1 MQEVRMPEVYRSEE
15 SAFINLSRSFIS
27 VLCGYSWAILV
38 IGFTYFNE
46 GIPNPIKFAFFPL
59 LLLYI
64 FGIVKSKNEYGRW
77 LMPFSLIFL
86 IVLIVFNPGKSIS
99 WIWLN
104 SIVTTVLVSLGI
116 LANRKRIVIIMT
128 IQFAVLIFNYYSY
141 FIVDEA
147 VLKTGNILGEGLLM
161 VVQQAIFIF
170 AVSFNWRKEFSAA
183 QDRDIE
189 RVVFLGNLIA
199 RERRKKLSELWQKN
213 SIKIHAVTLNT
224 IRSILKLSDQDLK
237 NSIPEIKQI
246 LLKEEDDRVTYF
258 LKGNVIAAVR
268 AGISS
273 AKSSVNITVRAEGE
287 NIKISRRISEVIT
300 NAIEELIS
308 NAQQHAGAKNLV
320 ISWSVKR
327 KPQELIFKNESEN
340 EIIRIEIKHD
350 GTTPNVKTLP
360 GLGTTLVIE
369 KEILSV
375 GGTVNL
381 DLPDVGSQVISLSLP
396 SSTNEYEAILDKPP
410 KSLAVEK
417 TRLFY
422 AITMVGQ
429 IGVGIPFFIFLS
441 YWWNDVKFLSAVGF
455 FTCSLTCYLLYRKK
469 RIDWLASSV
478 VAILCTVI
486 MAATPVIAYSCTTG
500 LPLHYILTATGYT
513 LAMLLVWGRW
523 QISLLGYAAWLY
535 FAEELFRTVPWE
547 CRFIVRLP
555 ISAIIFLFPFGIF
568 LIWVSF
574 KGFTKFSKS
583 ESEIAQ
589 RNSLVVEE
597 QSKLNSA
604 LENILELNNSAV
616 TKILDVI
623 SELESTSKLS
633 DEGSFKLHQLDSQLR
648 TKIQLDPLG
657 VGTLTDL
664 AAKMAEAAVANNSW
678 LNVRALYGDSQQFE
692 LSEKVESAF
701 IKFAGEITAGSSIQ
715 VLSTGGDTTL
725 SMRIAGV
732 SLADINL
739 IFKNLSDEL
748 EQSELEFILEE
759 NSEGSTDEKE
769 VVLLLTKKSNVSNG
783 AI

>member
-1 MQEVRMPEVYRSEE
+1 MHEVRMQEAYQSEE
-15 SAFINLSRSFIS
+15 SAFLNLSRSFIT
-27 VLCGYSWAILV
+27 VLCGYSWAILI

-116 LANRKRIVIIMT
+116 LANRKRIVVIIP
-128 IQFAVLIFNYYSY
+128 IQFAVLIFNYYSH

-183 QDRDIE
+183 QDRDKE

-199 RERRKKLSELWQKN
+199 RERRKSLSELWQKN

-224 IRSILKLSDQDLK
+224 IRSILKLSDQELR
-237 NSIPEIKQI
+237 NSLPEIKQI

-273 AKSSVNITVRAEGE
+273 AKSSLNITVRAEGE

-300 NAIEELIS
+300 NALEELIT
-308 NAQQHAGAKNLV
+308 NAQQHAGAKNLI

-327 KPQELIFKNESEN
+327 ESQELIFQNDIEN
-340 EIIRIEIKHD
+340 AVIKIGIMHD
-350 GTTPNVKTLP
+350 GKIPKIKTAP

-369 KEILSV
+369 KEILSI
-375 GGTVNL
+375 GGTVNM
-381 DLPDVGSQVISLSLP
+381 DLSDLGSQVISLSIP
-396 SSTNEYEAILDKPP
+396 STTNDFEAILDRPP

-441 YWWNDVKFLSAVGF
+441 YWWDGVKFLSAVGLLTCS
-455 FTCSLTCYLLYRKK
+455 FTCFLLYRKK
-469 RIDWLASSV
+469 RIDWLGSSV
-478 VAILCTVI
+478 VAILCIVT
-486 MAATPVIAYSCTTG
+486 MAATPVIAYTCTTG

-513 LAMLLVWGRW
+513 LAMLLMWGRW
-523 QISLLGYAAWLY
+523 QISLLGYGVWLY
-535 FAEELFRTVPWE
+535 FANDLFRTVPWE

-568 LIWVSF
+568 LIWISF
-574 KGFTKFSKS
+574 KGFAKFSKS
-583 ESEIAQ
+583 EKEIAQ
-589 RNSLVVEE
+589 RNSLLVEE
-597 QSKLNSA
+597 QSKLNVA
-604 LENILELNNSAV
+604 LENISELNNSAV

-623 SELESTSKLS
+623 SEVESTSKLS

-648 TKIQLDPLG
+648 TQIQLDPLG
-657 VGTLTDL
+657 VGTLTNL
-664 AAKMAEAAVANNSW
+664 AAKMADASVASGSW
-678 LNVRALYGDSQQFE
+678 LNVRALYGDTQMFA
-692 LSEKVESAF
+692 LPEKVENKF
-701 IKFAGEITAGSSIQ
+701 IKFAREVPAGTSIQ
-715 VLSTGGDTTL
+715 VLASGGDTTL
-725 SMRIAGV
+725 SMRILGKP
-732 SLADINL
+732 LADMKLKFDSI
-739 IFKNLSDEL
+739 L
-748 EQSELEFILEE
+748 EVLAESEIDFTLEE
-759 NSEGSTDEKE
+759 NTDENE
-769 VVLLLTKKSNVSNG
+769 VVLLLTKKLDSVEKV
-783 AI
+783 I

>member
-1 MQEVRMPEVYRSEE
+1 MPEVYRSEE

-116 LANRKRIVIIMT
+116 LANRKRITVIIP

-183 QDRDIE
+183 QDRDKE

-199 RERRKKLSELWQKN
+199 RERRKSLSELWQKN
-213 SIKIHAVTLNT
+213 SIRIHAVTLNT
-224 IRSILKLSDQDLK
+224 IRSILKLSDQELR
-237 NSIPEIKQI
+237 NSLPEIKQI

-273 AKSSVNITVRAEGE
+273 AKSSLNITVRAEGE

-300 NAIEELIS
+300 NALEELIT
-308 NAQQHAGAKNLV
+308 NAQQHAGAKNLI

-327 KPQELIFKNESEN
+327 ESQELIFQNDIEN
-340 EIIRIEIKHD
+340 AVIKIGIMHD
-350 GTTPNVKTLP
+350 GKIPNIKIAP

-369 KEILSV
+369 KEILSI
-375 GGTVNL
+375 GGTVNM
-381 DLPDVGSQVISLSLP
+381 DLSDLGSQVISLSIP
-396 SSTNEYEAILDKPP
+396 STTNDFEAILDRPP

-441 YWWNDVKFLSAVGF
+441 YWWDDVKFLSAVGLL
-455 FTCSLTCYLLYRKK
+455 TCSLTCFLLYRKK
-469 RIDWLASSV
+469 RIDWLGSSV
-478 VAILCTVI
+478 VAILCIVT
-486 MAATPVIAYSCTTG
+486 MAATPVIAYTCTTG

-523 QISLLGYAAWLY
+523 QISLLGYGVWLY
-535 FAEELFRTVPWE
+535 FANDLFRTVPWE

-568 LIWVSF
+568 LIWISF
-574 KGFTKFSKS
+574 KGFGKFSKS
-583 ESEIAQ
+583 EKEIAQ
-589 RNSLVVEE
+589 RNSLLVEE
-597 QSKLNSA
+597 QGKLNVA
-604 LENILELNNSAV
+604 LEEISELNNSAV

-623 SELESTSKLS
+623 SEVESTSKLS
-633 DEGSFKLHQLDSQLR
+633 EEGSFKLHQLDSQLR
-648 TKIQLDPLG
+648 TQIQLDPLG
-657 VGTLTDL
+657 VGTLTNL
-664 AAKMAEAAVANNSW
+664 AAKMADAAVASGSW
-678 LNVRALYGDSQQFE
+678 LNVRALYGDSQMFA
-692 LSEKVESAF
+692 LPEKVENTF
-701 IKFAGEITAGSSIQ
+701 IKFAREVPAGTSIQ
-715 VLSTGGDTTL
+715 VLASGGDTTL
-725 SMRIAGV
+725 SMRILGKP
-732 SLADINL
+732 LADMKLKFDSI
-739 IFKNLSDEL
+739 L
-748 EQSELEFILEE
+748 EEIAEYEIDFILEE
-759 NSEGSTDEKE
+759 NTDENE
-769 VVLLLTKKSNVSNG
+769 VVLLLTKKLNTDEKV
-783 AI
+783 I

>member
-1 MQEVRMPEVYRSEE
+1 MQEAYQSEE
-15 SAFINLSRSFIS
+15 SAFLNLSRSFIT
-27 VLCGYSWAILV
+27 VLCGYSWAILI

-116 LANRKRIVIIMT
+116 LANRKRIVVIIP

-183 QDRDIE
+183 QDRDKE

-199 RERRKKLSELWQKN
+199 RERRKSLSELWQKN

-224 IRSILKLSDQDLK
+224 IRSILKLSDQELR
-237 NSIPEIKQI
+237 NSLPEIKQI

-273 AKSSVNITVRAEGE
+273 AKSSLNITVRAEGE

-300 NAIEELIS
+300 NALEELIT
-308 NAQQHAGAKNLV
+308 NAQQHAGAKNLI

-327 KPQELIFKNESEN
+327 ESQELIFQNDIEN
-340 EIIRIEIKHD
+340 AVIKIGIMHD
-350 GTTPNVKTLP
+350 GKIPKIKTAP

-369 KEILSV
+369 KEILSI
-375 GGTVNL
+375 GGTVNM
-381 DLPDVGSQVISLSLP
+381 DLSDLGSQVISLSIP
-396 SSTNEYEAILDKPP
+396 STTNDFEAILDRPP

-441 YWWNDVKFLSAVGF
+441 YWWDDVKFLSAVGLLTCS
-455 FTCSLTCYLLYRKK
+455 FTCFLLYRKK
-469 RIDWLASSV
+469 RIDWLGSSV
-478 VAILCTVI
+478 VAILCIVT
-486 MAATPVIAYSCTTG
+486 MAATPVIAYTCTTG

-523 QISLLGYAAWLY
+523 QISLLGYGVWLY
-535 FAEELFRTVPWE
+535 FANDLFRTVPWE

-568 LIWVSF
+568 LIWISF
-574 KGFTKFSKS
+574 KGFRKFSKS
-583 ESEIAQ
+583 EKEISQ
-589 RNSLVVEE
+589 RNSLLVEE
-597 QSKLNSA
+597 QGKLNVA
-604 LENILELNNSAV
+604 LEEISELNNSAV

-623 SELESTSKLS
+623 SEVESTSKLS
-633 DEGSFKLHQLDSQLR
+633 EEGSFKLHQLDSQLR
-648 TKIQLDPLG
+648 TQIQLDPLG
-657 VGTLTDL
+657 VGTLTNL
-664 AAKMAEAAVANNSW
+664 AAKMADAAVASGSW
-678 LNVRALYGDSQQFE
+678 LNVRALYGDTQMFA
-692 LSEKVESAF
+692 LPEKVENTF
-701 IKFAGEITAGSSIQ
+701 IKFAREVPAGTSIQ
-715 VLSTGGDTTL
+715 VLASGGDTTL
-725 SMRIAGV
+725 SMRILGKP
-732 SLADINL
+732 LADMKLKFDSI
-739 IFKNLSDEL
+739 L
-748 EQSELEFILEE
+748 EEIAEYEIDFILEE
-759 NSEGSTDEKE
+759 NTDENE
-769 VVLLLTKKSNVSNG
+769 VVLLLTKKLNTDEKV
-783 AI
+783 I

>member
-1 MQEVRMPEVYRSEE
+1 MQEAYQSEE
-15 SAFINLSRSFIS
+15 SAFLNLSRSFIT
-27 VLCGYSWAILV
+27 VLCGYSWAILI

-116 LANRKRIVIIMT
+116 LANRKRIVVIIP

-183 QDRDIE
+183 QDRDKE

-199 RERRKKLSELWQKN
+199 RERRKSLSELWQKN

-224 IRSILKLSDQDLK
+224 IRSILKLSNQELR
-237 NSIPEIKQI
+237 NSLPEIKQI

-273 AKSSVNITVRAEGE
+273 AKSSLNITVRAEGE

-300 NAIEELIS
+300 NALEELIT

-327 KPQELIFKNESEN
+327 ESQELIFQNDIEN
-340 EIIRIEIKHD
+340 AVIKIGIMHD
-350 GTTPNVKTLP
+350 GKIPKIKTAP

-369 KEILSV
+369 KEILSI
-375 GGTVNL
+375 GGTVNM
-381 DLPDVGSQVISLSLP
+381 DLSDLGSQVISLSIP
-396 SSTNEYEAILDKPP
+396 STTNDFEAILDRPP

-441 YWWNDVKFLSAVGF
+441 YWWDGVKFLSAVGLLTCS
-455 FTCSLTCYLLYRKK
+455 FTCFLLYRKK
-469 RIDWLASSV
+469 RIDWLGSSV
-478 VAILCTVI
+478 VAILCIVT
-486 MAATPVIAYSCTTG
+486 MAATPVIAYTCTTG

-523 QISLLGYAAWLY
+523 QISLLGYGVWLY
-535 FAEELFRTVPWE
+535 FANDLFRTVPWE

-568 LIWVSF
+568 LIWISF
-574 KGFTKFSKS
+574 KGFAKFSKS
-583 ESEIAQ
+583 EKEIAQ
-589 RNSLVVEE
+589 RNSLLVEE
-597 QSKLNSA
+597 QSKLNVA
-604 LENILELNNSAV
+604 LENISELNNSAV

-623 SELESTSKLS
+623 SEVESTSKLS
-633 DEGSFKLHQLDSQLR
+633 EEGSFKLHQLDSQLR
-648 TKIQLDPLG
+648 TQIQLDPLG
-657 VGTLTDL
+657 VGTLTNL
-664 AAKMAEAAVANNSW
+664 AAKMADAAVASGSW
-678 LNVRALYGDSQQFE
+678 LNVRALYGDTQMFA
-692 LSEKVESAF
+692 LPEKVENTF
-701 IKFAGEITAGSSIQ
+701 IKFAREVPAGTSIQ
-715 VLSTGGDTTL
+715 VLASGGDTTL
-725 SMRIAGV
+725 SMRILGKP
-732 SLADINL
+732 LADMKLKFDSI
-739 IFKNLSDEL
+739 L
-748 EQSELEFILEE
+748 EVLAESEIDFTLEE
-759 NSEGSTDEKE
+759 NTDENE
-769 VVLLLTKKSNVSNG
+769 VVLLLTKKLDSVEKV
-783 AI
+783 I

>member
-1 MQEVRMPEVYRSEE
+1 MHEVRMQEAYQSEE
-15 SAFINLSRSFIS
+15 SAFLNLSRSFIT
-27 VLCGYSWAILV
+27 VLCGYSWAILI

-116 LANRKRIVIIMT
+116 LANRKRIVVIIP

-183 QDRDIE
+183 QDRDKE

-199 RERRKKLSELWQKN
+199 RERRKSLSELWQKN

-224 IRSILKLSDQDLK
+224 IRSILKLSDQELR
-237 NSIPEIKQI
+237 NSLPEIKQI

-273 AKSSVNITVRAEGE
+273 AKSSLNITVRAEGE

-300 NAIEELIS
+300 NALEELIT
-308 NAQQHAGAKNLV
+308 NAQQHAGAKNLI

-327 KPQELIFKNESEN
+327 ESQELIFQNDIEN
-340 EIIRIEIKHD
+340 AVIKIGIMHD
-350 GTTPNVKTLP
+350 GKIPKIKTAP

-369 KEILSV
+369 KEILSI
-375 GGTVNL
+375 GGTVNM
-381 DLPDVGSQVISLSLP
+381 DLSDLGSQVISLSIP
-396 SSTNEYEAILDKPP
+396 STTNDFEAILDRPP

-441 YWWNDVKFLSAVGF
+441 YWWDDVKFLSAVGLLTCS
-455 FTCSLTCYLLYRKK
+455 FTCFLLYRKK
-469 RIDWLASSV
+469 RIDWLGSSV
-478 VAILCTVI
+478 VAILCIVT
-486 MAATPVIAYSCTTG
+486 MAATPVIAYTCTTG

-523 QISLLGYAAWLY
+523 QISLLGYGVWLY
-535 FAEELFRTVPWE
+535 LANDLFRTVPWE

-568 LIWVSF
+568 LIWISF
-574 KGFTKFSKS
+574 KGFGKFSKS
-583 ESEIAQ
+583 EKEIAQ
-589 RNSLVVEE
+589 RNSLLVEE
-597 QSKLNSA
+597 QSKLNVA
-604 LENILELNNSAV
+604 LENISELNNSAV

-623 SELESTSKLS
+623 SEVESTSKLS

-648 TKIQLDPLG
+648 TQIQLDPLG
-657 VGTLTDL
+657 VGTLTNL
-664 AAKMAEAAVANNSW
+664 AAKMADASVASGSW
-678 LNVRALYGDSQQFE
+678 LNVRALYGDTQMFA
-692 LSEKVESAF
+692 LPEKVENKF
-701 IKFAGEITAGSSIQ
+701 IKFAREVPAGTSIQ
-715 VLSTGGDTTL
+715 VLASGGDTTL
-725 SMRIAGV
+725 SMRILGKP
-732 SLADINL
+732 LADMKLKFDSI
-739 IFKNLSDEL
+739 L
-748 EQSELEFILEE
+748 EEIAEYEIDFILEE
-759 NSEGSTDEKE
+759 NTDENE
-769 VVLLLTKKSNVSNG
+769 VVLLLTKKLNTDEKV
-783 AI
+783 I

>member
-1 MQEVRMPEVYRSEE
+1 MHEVRMQEAYQSEE
-15 SAFINLSRSFIS
+15 SAFLNLSRSFIS
-27 VLCGYSWAILV
+27 VLCGYSWAILI

-116 LANRKRIVIIMT
+116 LANRKRIVVIIP

-183 QDRDIE
+183 QDRDKE

-199 RERRKKLSELWQKN
+199 RERRKSLSELWQKN

-224 IRSILKLSDQDLK
+224 IRSILKLSDQELR
-237 NSIPEIKQI
+237 NSLPEIKQI

-273 AKSSVNITVRAEGE
+273 AKSSLNITVRAEGE

-300 NAIEELIS
+300 NALEELIT
-308 NAQQHAGAKNLV
+308 NAQQHAGAKNLI

-327 KPQELIFKNESEN
+327 ESQELIFQNDIEN
-340 EIIRIEIKHD
+340 AVIKIGIMHD
-350 GTTPNVKTLP
+350 GKIPKIKTAP

-369 KEILSV
+369 KEILSI
-375 GGTVNL
+375 GGTVNM
-381 DLPDVGSQVISLSLP
+381 DLSDLGSQVISLSIP
-396 SSTNEYEAILDKPP
+396 STTNDFEAILDRPP

-441 YWWNDVKFLSAVGF
+441 YWWDDVKFLSAVGLLTCS
-455 FTCSLTCYLLYRKK
+455 FTCFLLYRKK
-469 RIDWLASSV
+469 RIDWLGSSV
-478 VAILCTVI
+478 VAILCIVT
-486 MAATPVIAYSCTTG
+486 MAATPVIAYTCTTG

-523 QISLLGYAAWLY
+523 QISLLGYGVWLY
-535 FAEELFRTVPWE
+535 LANDLFRTVPWE

-568 LIWVSF
+568 LIWISF
-574 KGFTKFSKS
+574 KGFAKFSKS
-583 ESEIAQ
+583 EKEISQ
-589 RNSLVVEE
+589 RNSLLVEE
-597 QSKLNSA
+597 QGKLNVA
-604 LENILELNNSAV
+604 LEEISELNNSAV

-623 SELESTSKLS
+623 SEVESTSKLS
-633 DEGSFKLHQLDSQLR
+633 EEGSFKLHQLDSQLR
-648 TKIQLDPLG
+648 TQIQLDPLG
-657 VGTLTDL
+657 VGTLTNL
-664 AAKMAEAAVANNSW
+664 AAKMADAAVASGSW
-678 LNVRALYGDSQQFE
+678 LNVRALYGDSQMFA
-692 LSEKVESAF
+692 LPEKVENTF
-701 IKFAGEITAGSSIQ
+701 IKFAREVPAGTSIQ
-715 VLSTGGDTTL
+715 VLASGGDTTL
-725 SMRIAGV
+725 SMRILGKP
-732 SLADINL
+732 LADMKLKFDSI
-739 IFKNLSDEL
+739 L
-748 EQSELEFILEE
+748 EEIAEYEIDFILEE
-759 NSEGSTDEKE
+759 NTDENE
-769 VVLLLTKKSNVSNG
+769 VVLLLTKKLNTDEKV
-783 AI
+783 I

>member
-1 MQEVRMPEVYRSEE
+1 MQEAYQSEE
-15 SAFINLSRSFIS
+15 SAFLNLSRSFIT
-27 VLCGYSWAILV
+27 VLCGYSWAILI

-116 LANRKRIVIIMT
+116 LANRKRIVVIIP

-183 QDRDIE
+183 QDRDKE

-199 RERRKKLSELWQKN
+199 RERRKSLSELWQKN

-224 IRSILKLSDQDLK
+224 IRSILKLSDQELR
-237 NSIPEIKQI
+237 NSLPEIKQI

-273 AKSSVNITVRAEGE
+273 AKSSLNITVRAEGE

-300 NAIEELIS
+300 NALEELIT
-308 NAQQHAGAKNLV
+308 NAQQHAGAKNLI

-327 KPQELIFKNESEN
+327 ESQELIFQNDIEN
-340 EIIRIEIKHD
+340 AVIKIGIMHD
-350 GTTPNVKTLP
+350 GKIPKIKTAP

-369 KEILSV
+369 KEILSI
-375 GGTVNL
+375 GGTVNM
-381 DLPDVGSQVISLSLP
+381 DLSDLGSQVISLSIP
-396 SSTNEYEAILDKPP
+396 STTNDFEAILDRPP

-441 YWWNDVKFLSAVGF
+441 YWWDDVKFLSAVGLLTCS
-455 FTCSLTCYLLYRKK
+455 FTCFLLYRKK
-469 RIDWLASSV
+469 RIDWLGSSV
-478 VAILCTVI
+478 VAILCIVT
-486 MAATPVIAYSCTTG
+486 MAATPVIAYTCTTG

-513 LAMLLVWGRW
+513 LAMLLMWGRW
-523 QISLLGYAAWLY
+523 QISLLGYGVWLY
-535 FAEELFRTVPWE
+535 FANDLFRTVPWE

-568 LIWVSF
+568 LIWISF
-574 KGFTKFSKS
+574 KGFAKFSKS
-583 ESEIAQ
+583 EKEIAQ
-589 RNSLVVEE
+589 RNLLLVEE
-597 QSKLNSA
+597 QSKLNVA
-604 LENILELNNSAV
+604 LENISELNNSAV

-623 SELESTSKLS
+623 SEVESTSKLS
-633 DEGSFKLHQLDSQLR
+633 EEGSFKLHQLDSQLR
-648 TKIQLDPLG
+648 TQIQLDPLG
-657 VGTLTDL
+657 VGTLTNL
-664 AAKMAEAAVANNSW
+664 AAKMADASVASGSW
-678 LNVRALYGDSQQFE
+678 LNVRALYGDSQMFA
-692 LSEKVESAF
+692 LPEKVENTF
-701 IKFAGEITAGSSIQ
+701 IKFAREVPAGTSIQ
-715 VLSTGGDTTL
+715 VLASGGDTTL
-725 SMRIAGV
+725 SMRILGKP
-732 SLADINL
+732 LADMKLKFDSI
-739 IFKNLSDEL
+739 L
-748 EQSELEFILEE
+748 EEIAEHEIDFILEE
-759 NSEGSTDEKE
+759 NTDENE
-769 VVLLLTKKSNVSNG
+769 VVLLLTKKLNTDEKV
-783 AI
+783 I

>member
-1 MQEVRMPEVYRSEE
+1 MHEVRMQEAYQSEE
-15 SAFINLSRSFIS
+15 SAFLNLSRSFIT
-27 VLCGYSWAILV
+27 VLCGYSWAILI

-116 LANRKRIVIIMT
+116 LANRKRIVVIIP

-183 QDRDIE
+183 QDRDKE

-199 RERRKKLSELWQKN
+199 RERRKSLSELWQKN

-224 IRSILKLSDQDLK
+224 IRSILKLSDQELR
-237 NSIPEIKQI
+237 NSLPEIKQI

-273 AKSSVNITVRAEGE
+273 AKSSLNITVRAEGE

-300 NAIEELIS
+300 NALEELIT
-308 NAQQHAGAKNLV
+308 NAQQHAGAKNLI

-327 KPQELIFKNESEN
+327 ESQELIFQNDIEN
-340 EIIRIEIKHD
+340 AVIKIGIMHD
-350 GTTPNVKTLP
+350 GKIPKIKTAP

-369 KEILSV
+369 KEILSI
-375 GGTVNL
+375 GGTVNM
-381 DLPDVGSQVISLSLP
+381 DLSDLGSQVISLSIP
-396 SSTNEYEAILDKPP
+396 STTNDFEAILDRPP

-441 YWWNDVKFLSAVGF
+441 YWWDGVKFLSAVGLLTCS
-455 FTCSLTCYLLYRKK
+455 FTCFLLYRKK
-469 RIDWLASSV
+469 RIDWLGSSV
-478 VAILCTVI
+478 VAILCIVT
-486 MAATPVIAYSCTTG
+486 MAATPVIAYTCTTG

-513 LAMLLVWGRW
+513 LAMLLMWGRW
-523 QISLLGYAAWLY
+523 QISLLGYGVWLY
-535 FAEELFRTVPWE
+535 FANDLFRTVPWE

-555 ISAIIFLFPFGIF
+555 ISAIIFLFPFAIF
-568 LIWVSF
+568 LIWISF
-574 KGFTKFSKS
+574 KGFAKFSKS
-583 ESEIAQ
+583 EKEIAQ
-589 RNSLVVEE
+589 RNSLLVEE
-597 QSKLNSA
+597 QSKLNVA
-604 LENILELNNSAV
+604 LEEISELNNSAV
-616 TKILDVI
+616 AKILDVI
-623 SELESTSKLS
+623 SEVESTSKLS
-633 DEGSFKLHQLDSQLR
+633 EEGSFKLHQLDSQLR
-648 TKIQLDPLG
+648 TQIQLDPLG
-657 VGTLTDL
+657 VGTLTNL
-664 AAKMAEAAVANNSW
+664 AAKMADAAVASGSW
-678 LNVRALYGDSQQFE
+678 LNVRALYGDTQMFA
-692 LSEKVESAF
+692 LPEKVENTF
-701 IKFAGEITAGSSIQ
+701 IKFAREVPAGTSIQ
-715 VLSTGGDTTL
+715 VLASGGDTTL
-725 SMRIAGV
+725 SMRILGKP
-732 SLADINL
+732 LADMKLKFDSI
-739 IFKNLSDEL
+739 L
-748 EQSELEFILEE
+748 EEIAEHEIDFILEE
-759 NSEGSTDEKE
+759 NTDENE
-769 VVLLLTKKSNVSNG
+769 VVLLLTKKLNTDEKV
-783 AI
+783 I

>member
-1 MQEVRMPEVYRSEE
+1 MQEAYQSEE
-15 SAFINLSRSFIS
+15 SAFLNLSRSFIT
-27 VLCGYSWAILV
+27 VLCGYSWAILI

-86 IVLIVFNPGKSIS
+86 IVLIVFYPGKSIS
-99 WIWLN
+99 WIWLK

-116 LANRKRIVIIMT
+116 LANRKRIVVIIP
-128 IQFAVLIFNYYSY
+128 IQFAVLIFNYYSH

-183 QDRDIE
+183 QDRDKE
-189 RVVFLGNLIA
+189 RVVFLGNLFA
-199 RERRKKLSELWQKN
+199 RERRKSLSELWQKN

-224 IRSILKLSDQDLK
+224 IRSILKLSDQELR
-237 NSIPEIKQI
+237 NSLPEIKQI

-273 AKSSVNITVRAEGE
+273 AKSSLNITVRAEGE

-300 NAIEELIS
+300 NALEELIT

-327 KPQELIFKNESEN
+327 ESQELIFQNDIEN
-340 EIIRIEIKHD
+340 AVIKIGIMHD
-350 GTTPNVKTLP
+350 GKIPKIKTAP

-369 KEILSV
+369 KEILSI
-375 GGTVNL
+375 GGTVNM
-381 DLPDVGSQVISLSLP
+381 DLSDLGSQVISLSIP
-396 SSTNEYEAILDKPP
+396 STTNDFEAILDRPP

-441 YWWNDVKFLSAVGF
+441 YWWDDVKFLSAVGLLTCS
-455 FTCSLTCYLLYRKK
+455 FTCFLLYRKK
-469 RIDWLASSV
+469 RIDWLGSSV
-478 VAILCTVI
+478 VAILCIVT
-486 MAATPVIAYSCTTG
+486 MAATPVIAYTCTTG

-513 LAMLLVWGRW
+513 LAMLLMWGRW
-523 QISLLGYAAWLY
+523 QISLLGYGVWLY
-535 FAEELFRTVPWE
+535 FANDLFRTVPWE

-568 LIWVSF
+568 LIWISF
-574 KGFTKFSKS
+574 KGFAKFSKS
-583 ESEIAQ
+583 EKEIAQ
-589 RNSLVVEE
+589 RNSLLVEE
-597 QSKLNSA
+597 QSKLNVA
-604 LENILELNNSAV
+604 LEEISELNNSAV

-623 SELESTSKLS
+623 SEVESTSKLS
-633 DEGSFKLHQLDSQLR
+633 EEGSFKLHQLDSQLR
-648 TKIQLDPLG
+648 TQIQLDPLG
-657 VGTLTDL
+657 VGTLTNL
-664 AAKMAEAAVANNSW
+664 AAKMADAAVASGSW
-678 LNVRALYGDSQQFE
+678 LNVRALYGDSQMFA
-692 LSEKVESAF
+692 LPEKVENKF
-701 IKFAGEITAGSSIQ
+701 IKFAREVPAGTSIQ
-715 VLSTGGDTTL
+715 VLASGGDTTL
-725 SMRIAGV
+725 SMRILGKP
-732 SLADINL
+732 LADMKLKFDSI
-739 IFKNLSDEL
+739 L
-748 EQSELEFILEE
+748 EEIAEYEIDFILEE
-759 NSEGSTDEKE
+759 NTDENE
-769 VVLLLTKKSNVSNG
+769 VVLLLTKKLNTDEKV
-783 AI
+783 I

>member
-1 MQEVRMPEVYRSEE
+1 MQEAYQSEE
-15 SAFINLSRSFIS
+15 SAFLNLSRSFIS
-27 VLCGYSWAILV
+27 VLCGYSWAILI

-116 LANRKRIVIIMT
+116 LANRKRIVVIIP

-183 QDRDIE
+183 QDRDKE

-199 RERRKKLSELWQKN
+199 RERRKSLSELWQKN

-224 IRSILKLSDQDLK
+224 IRSILKLSDQELR
-237 NSIPEIKQI
+237 NSLPEIKQI

-273 AKSSVNITVRAEGE
+273 AKSSLNITVRAEGE

-300 NAIEELIS
+300 NALEELIT
-308 NAQQHAGAKNLV
+308 NAQQHAGAKNLI

-327 KPQELIFKNESEN
+327 ESQELIFQNDIEN
-340 EIIRIEIKHD
+340 AVIKIGIMHD
-350 GTTPNVKTLP
+350 GKIPKIKTAP

-369 KEILSV
+369 KEILSI
-375 GGTVNL
+375 GGTVNM
-381 DLPDVGSQVISLSLP
+381 DLSDLGSQVISLSIP
-396 SSTNEYEAILDKPP
+396 STTNDFEAILDRPP

-441 YWWNDVKFLSAVGF
+441 YWWDDVKFLSAVGLLTCS
-455 FTCSLTCYLLYRKK
+455 FTCFLLYRKK
-469 RIDWLASSV
+469 RIDWLGSSV
-478 VAILCTVI
+478 VAILCIVT
-486 MAATPVIAYSCTTG
+486 MAATPVIAYTCTTG

-513 LAMLLVWGRW
+513 LAMLLMWGRW
-523 QISLLGYAAWLY
+523 QISLLGYGVWLY
-535 FAEELFRTVPWE
+535 FANDLFRTVPWE

-555 ISAIIFLFPFGIF
+555 ISAIIFLFPFAIF
-568 LIWVSF
+568 LIWISF
-574 KGFTKFSKS
+574 KGFAKFSKS
-583 ESEIAQ
+583 EKEIAQ
-589 RNSLVVEE
+589 RNLLLVEE
-597 QSKLNSA
+597 QSKLNVA
-604 LENILELNNSAV
+604 LENISELNNSAV

-623 SELESTSKLS
+623 SEVESTSKLS
-633 DEGSFKLHQLDSQLR
+633 EEGSFKLHQLDSQLR
-648 TKIQLDPLG
+648 TQIQLDPLG
-657 VGTLTDL
+657 VGTLTNL
-664 AAKMAEAAVANNSW
+664 AAKMADAAVASGSW
-678 LNVRALYGDSQQFE
+678 LNVRALYGDSQMFA
-692 LSEKVESAF
+692 LPEKVENTF
-701 IKFAGEITAGSSIQ
+701 IKFAREVPAGTSIQ
-715 VLSTGGDTTL
+715 VLASGGDTTL
-725 SMRIAGV
+725 SMRILGKP
-732 SLADINL
+732 LADMKLKFDSI
-739 IFKNLSDEL
+739 L
-748 EQSELEFILEE
+748 EEIAEYEIDFILEE
-759 NSEGSTDEKE
+759 NTDENE
-769 VVLLLTKKSNVSNG
+769 VVLLLTKKLNTVEKV
-783 AI
+783 I